1 MIGSSGHKWGVESQ
15 PSGRDTPLEGRCW
28 NYPWYKSVGSILN
41 VACTSEILTVDG
53 WGQNVPWLCKTFWSA
68 AYDTSCR
75 TENKHIFYFIPTI
88 LKSTCLNVKTSNNIY
103 RLILFS
109 TSFCILIQLNESD
122 HFTKG
127 DIEYTAWSCLFN
139 FLGRGDDSVCVSA
152 EWWVVI
158 NACVCIYDWA
168 GREET
173 SFSSVWP
180 PHGLLAHAAVI
191 WRYVTSPH
199 SNLTI
204 KLRS

>member
-1 MIGSSGHKWGVESQ
+1 MSINLVTSSSVPNYNLLSHTHNKSLFRSRDDPDMIGSSGHKWGVESQ

-53 WGQNVPWLCKTFWSA
+53 WGQNLPWLCKTFWSA

-103 RLILFS
+103 RLILFL
-109 TSFCILIQLNESD
+109 TSFCILIQFNESD

-127 DIEYTAWSCLFN
+127 DIE
-139 FLGRGDDSVCVSA
+139 
-152 EWWVVI
+152 
-158 NACVCIYDWA
+158 
-168 GREET
+168 
-173 SFSSVWP
+173 
-180 PHGLLAHAAVI
+180 
-191 WRYVTSPH
+191 
-199 SNLTI
+199 
-204 KLRS
+204 